1 MPNTTPKHTKTTRF
15 RAAAVLS
22 VLFVVLALAAGV
34 TYARYAMGKQ
44 GKGVLSSPEF
54 YFSSDLLFQSPET
67 YTLNQ
72 GSGGSTSFTFELR
85 NYVDAL
91 RINKND
97 IGITVTVAPSDGVC
111 INGTET
117 AQATLTLT
125 DGNSANVLKATET
138 VTVSGLKNGKTY
150 TIEATGNAGFEQTV
164 SATVKVKP
172 DEPNIYMHLQDEND
186 YYVLLTV
193 WTKNLKGNVQIT
205 YKPDTSDPRT
215 LIPDATDPVM
225 TGKGS
230 DLIVDETNFKSTYST
245 HVYRFF
251 KDNPG
256 KNFNGS
262 FTVSIDHDANNNT
275 PNIEATPATPE

>member
-72 GSGGSTSFTFELR
+72 GQHGTTSFTFQVR

-97 IGITVTVAPSDGVC
+97 IKVTVTVTSTNDGALEGVC

-138 VTVSGLKNGKTY
+138 VTVSGLKNGETY
-150 TIEATGNAGFEQTV
+150 TIKATGNAGFEQTV
-164 SATVKVKP
+164 SATVNVKP
-172 DEPNIYMHLQDEND
+172 DESGVFMHVQNEDD

-193 WTKNLKGNVQIT
+193 WTKN
-205 YKPDTSDPRT
+205 TSGTVSIEYPEG

-225 TGKGS
+225 ATGVDFGS
-230 DLIVDETNFKSTYST
+230 KTFSDASNFVLPYSS

-251 KDNPG
+251 KQKPG
-256 KNFNGS
+256 SDAVGS
-262 FTVSIDHDANNNT
+262 FTVKLGET
-275 PNIEATPATPE
+275 TATPSIPQ